1 MGLIDNTKQFCLTC
15 KNKGVVDTISAED
28 MDKFDKE
35 YDRLDKMGCLSAD
48 QVYDKA
54 SQGCKKIIS
63 TVRIVKMDKNI
74 KINILSTEHK
84 SVCI

>member
-28 MDKFDKE
+28 MDKFDEE

-54 SQGCKKIIS
+54 SQGCKKDYFYCPYCENGQ
-63 TVRIVKMDKNI
+63 KYKDKYP
-74 KINILSTEHK
+74 KYRA
-84 SVCI
+84 

>member
-35 YDRLDKMGCLSAD
+35 YGK
-48 QVYDKA
+48 
-54 SQGCKKIIS
+54 
-63 TVRIVKMDKNI
+63 
-74 KINILSTEHK
+74 
-84 SVCI
+84 

>member
-28 MDKFDKE
+28 MDK
-35 YDRLDKMGCLSAD
+35 CLSAD

-54 SQGCKKIIS
+54 SQGCKKDYFYCPYCENGQ
-63 TVRIVKMDKNI
+63 KYKDKYP
-74 KINILSTEHK
+74 KYRA
-84 SVCI
+84 